1 VRDLHVLHGEYG
13 PGLPYSCTYIRLLQ
27 PLSHPLVSS
36 HLSFTHGT
44 QMRKRSD
51 PDLVV
56 VERQPPGVSDGPVPE
71 AERLV
76 RTLAER
82 RVPFVFATDDNLLD
96 LNRDRPWEA
105 FPEDELRAAVRLL
118 ARRAAGVV
126 VSTEALAERFR
137 RLNPRTV
144 VVPNAIDERLFG
156 PPGEVRRRGV
166 PFTIGYMG
174 TRTHDRDLRMVL
186 GPLRNV
192 LARAAGA
199 VRLEV
204 VGVVDEASL
213 AAYFEGLPVARL
225 DPGTDEAYP
234 RFPGWMRRSLRWDLA
249 LAPLE
254 VDDFTICKS
263 DLKYLDYGALGIP
276 GLFSDVRPY
285 RETIRHGETGLLVPD
300 ARAAWEEA
308 IEGLIADEPRRQRL
322 AEAARDEVYRSR
334 TLATQAT
341 RWLEAFTELMPGPS
355 EGTPRSGR
363 FPTGVRRRI

>member
-1 VRDLHVLHGEYG
+1 MRDLHVLHTEYG
-13 PGLPYSCTYIRLLQ
+13 PGLPHSCTYIRLLQ
-27 PLSHPLVSS
+27 PLSHPSVTS

-44 QMRKRSD
+44 QLRNGRG

-56 VERQPPGVSDGPVPE
+56 VERQPPGVSDGPLPE

-96 LNRDRPWEA
+96 LNRARPWEA
-105 FPEDELRAAVRLL
+105 FPGDEMRAAVRLFS
-118 ARRAAGVV
+118 RRAVGVL
-126 VSTEALAERFR
+126 VSTEALDERFR
-137 RLNPRTV
+137 RLNSRTV

-156 PPGEVRRRGV
+156 SPARIRPRGV

-174 TRTHDRDLRMVL
+174 TRTHDRDLRMIL
-186 GPLRNV
+186 GPLRRI
-192 LARAAGA
+192 LASAAGA

-204 VGVVDEASL
+204 VGVVDETSL
-213 AAYFEGLPVARL
+213 AAYFGGLPVTRL
-225 DPGTDEAYP
+225 DPGVDEAYP

-254 VDDFTICKS
+254 ADEFTICKS
-263 DLKYLDYGALGIP
+263 DLKYLDYAALGLP
-276 GLFSDVRPY
+276 GVFSDVRPY

-300 ARAAWEEA
+300 EPAAWEDA
-308 IEGLIADEPRRQRL
+308 IEGLLADEPRRQRV
-322 AEAARDEVYRSR
+322 AQAARDDVYRSR

-341 RWLEAFTELMPGPS
+341 RWLEAFTELTPGPS
-355 EGTPRSGR
+355 
-363 FPTGVRRRI
+363 